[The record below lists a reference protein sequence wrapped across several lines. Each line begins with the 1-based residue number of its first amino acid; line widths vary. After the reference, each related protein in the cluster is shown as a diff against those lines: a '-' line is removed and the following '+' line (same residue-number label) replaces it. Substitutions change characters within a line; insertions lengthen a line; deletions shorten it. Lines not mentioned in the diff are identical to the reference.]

1 MLDTCECNAGWG
13 GPDCSSGM
21 RTNGWIPQW
30 LLYTLMVAVLAISF
44 GALAATYGFIEDWN
58 VQRRQAAIDAAAVLV
73 RCFHAICQS
82 FSRCDI
88 DTEAYS
94 KDR

>member
-1 MLDTCECNAGWG
+1 
-13 GPDCSSGM
+13 M

-73 RCFHAICQS
+73 RCWHCQS
-82 FSRCDI
+82 RPRCDI
-88 DTEAYS
+88 LLATHTS
-94 KDR
+94 IQWITVP